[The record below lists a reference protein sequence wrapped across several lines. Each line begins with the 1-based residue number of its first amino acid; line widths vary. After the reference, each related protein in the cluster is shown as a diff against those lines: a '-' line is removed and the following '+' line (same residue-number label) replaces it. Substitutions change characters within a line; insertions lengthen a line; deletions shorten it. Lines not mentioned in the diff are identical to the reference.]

1 MQSSHNANDF
11 YEIDLFELCREL
23 WQQKWLIL
31 GITLFSI
38 LASGSYAFMETPVY
52 EVKVN
57 LFPPS
62 NSDIADFNYGRIGSS
77 GLSPFSI
84 KDIYSIFAEKL
95 QSDALRR
102 QFFDEAYLPSLS
114 ESRKSAGQDK
124 LYADFSKDLVIS
136 VTGKDASDHYY
147 TIVVRN
153 QDPSKAVEWANS
165 YAESAGEL
173 ARQAVIANATKEAG
187 VLVLNY
193 DQQIATLREIGL
205 QVRKDKIQHLE
216 EALVVAKSVGLEQ
229 PPLITAGS
237 SSELM
242 GRVDGELAYMRGS
255 KALEAELKNFKSRQ
269 SDDAFISGLR
279 DLQTKR
285 EFYKGIELKK
295 IDGVVYHS
303 DGKAELPGSPVAP
316 RKVLILA
323 LGLLCGVLVGGGVAL
338 FRGVLKTNQ
347 RRIRDGAEV

>member
-1 MQSSHNANDF
+1 MKDSHDVNDF
-11 YEIDLFELCREL
+11 YEIDLFEWCREL

-31 GITLFSI
+31 GVTLFSI
-38 LASGSYAFMETPVY
+38 LASGSYAFMENPVY
-52 EVKVN
+52 EIKVN

-62 NSDIADFNYGRIGSS
+62 NSDIADFNYGRAGSS

-102 QFFDEAYLPSLS
+102 QFFNDVYLPSLS

-124 LYADFSKDLVIS
+124 LYADFTKDLVIN
-136 VTGKDASDHYY
+136 VAGRDASDRYY
-147 TIVVRN
+147 TVVVRS
-153 QDPSKAVEWANS
+153 QDPTKTVEWASS

-187 VLVLNY
+187 VLALNY
-193 DQQIATLREIGL
+193 DQQIATLREVGL
-205 QVRKDKIQHLE
+205 QVRKDKIEHLE

-269 SDDAFISGLR
+269 SDDAYISGLR
-279 DLQTKR
+279 DLQIKR
-285 EFYKGIELKK
+285 DFYKGIELKK
-295 IDGVVYHS
+295 IDGVVYHL
-303 DGKAELPGSPVAP
+303 DGKAELPGSPIAP
-316 RKVLILA
+316 RKILILL
-323 LGLLCGVLVGGGVAL
+323 LGLLCGVVVGASVAL
-338 FRGVLKTNQ
+338 FRGALKKNQ
-347 RRIRDGAEV
+347 RRVRGGTEA